1 MPALR
6 RRGVGRGEVAGA
18 SAEIP
23 GYRVLEE
30 VGRGGFSVVY
40 KAYQVALERVVALK
54 VLTVGQAGD
63 QAQQR
68 FLREVRLTTRLS
80 GHPHVVT
87 VLDAGTTASGRSYL
101 AMDYFQLGSLHDRL
115 RDEGLLPA
123 PDVAAIG
130 VKIGGA
136 LSAAHE
142 LGILHRDI
150 KPRNILV
157 SRFGEPALA
166 DFGVALLASGP
177 ERTGQTDA
185 ITPYLTPY
193 HAAPEILDGAEPSVA
208 ADIYSLGSTLYEL
221 LAGQPAYYRDGAGVG
236 QMIARAMRAPP
247 PPLTRP
253 DVPEKVRQAV
263 LRAMSR
269 DPAGRFGTA
278 AEFAAA
284 LGPAPAAAAGTGP
297 QPSAATRLRAGE
309 TMLRPG
315 RDQPGQPPPERPP
328 RRYGWWQLALA
339 ACAAAVL
346 AVSGVYIGL
355 RQSAHVRPAPPAAA
369 RHHTSAKAPSGAAG
383 GQRPRHTPSARPVTA
398 APPAPQPPSAPR
410 SLAVT
415 ATASHSVTLGWSA
428 PGSGG
433 PVSYDVSWTGAVS
446 SSVTGLT
453 GTSFRITGL
462 VNSATYSFSVTAV
475 NPAGASQPA
484 TVSQALT
491 PPAHPFNTFRNTEF
505 VLRVRAQPNTGSQIV
520 AVIPVLTASL
530 GPQVIVYCQ
539 VTGEEVIN
547 PGGGTLAG
555 DIWDKV
561 TYQGTSGY
569 ISDLYVNTPQSVAGN
584 YNSFSDPPLWQCT

>member
-6 RRGVGRGEVAGA
+6 RRGAGRGEVAGA

-23 GYRVLEE
+23 GYQVTEE
-30 VGRGGFSVVY
+30 IGRGGFSVVY

-63 QAQQR
+63 RAQQR

-87 VLDAGTTASGRSYL
+87 VLDAGTSASGRPYL
-101 AMDYFQLGSLHDRL
+101 AMDYFELGSLHDRL
-115 RDEGLLPA
+115 RAQGPLPA
-123 PDVAAIG
+123 ADVAAIG
-130 VKIGGA
+130 VKVGGA

-166 DFGVALLASGP
+166 DFGVALLVSGP

-193 HAAPEILDGAEPSVA
+193 HAAPETLDGAEPSVA

-221 LAGQPAYYRDGAGVG
+221 LAGRPAYYRDGAGVG
-236 QMIARAMRAPP
+236 QLITRIMREPP

-253 DVPEKVRQAV
+253 DIPEPVREAV

-269 DPAGRFGTA
+269 EPAGRFGTA

-284 LGPAPAAAAGTGP
+284 LGPASAPAAGGGPGQSRAA
-297 QPSAATRLRAGE
+297 QLSAGE

-315 RDQPGQPPPERPP
+315 REEPAEASRPHP
-328 RRYGWWQLALA
+328 QRRYGWWQLTLA
-339 ACAAAVL
+339 ACAVAVL
-346 AVSGVYIGL
+346 AVGGVYLGL
-355 RQSAHVRPAPPAAA
+355 RQSAHVRQGRPVDAGHHHAIPRASRQAATA
-369 RHHTSAKAPSGAAG
+369 H
-383 GQRPRHTPSARPVTA
+383 RPRHSPAPVST
-398 APPAPQPPSAPR
+398 APPAPQAPSAPR
-410 SLAVT
+410 SLTVT
-415 ATASHSVTLGWSA
+415 GTANHSVTLGWSA

-433 PVSYDVSWTGAVS
+433 PVSYKVAWTGAVS
-446 SSVTGLT
+446 GNAAGLT
-453 GTSFRITGL
+453 GTSLRITGL
-462 VNSATYSFSVTAV
+462 VNSATYWFSVTAV
-475 NPAGASQPA
+475 NSAGVSQPA

-491 PPAHPFNTFRNTEF
+491 PPAHTFNTFRNSQLQLL
-505 VLRVRAQPNTGSQIV
+505 VQAQPNTGSQTV
-520 AVIPVLTASL
+520 AVIPVLTGSL
-530 GPQVIVYCQ
+530 GPQVLVACQ
-539 VTGEEVIN
+539 VAGQAVTDPVD
-547 PGGGTLAG
+547 GTLAG
-555 DIWDKV
+555 HLWDKV
-561 TYQGTSGY
+561 SYQGINGY
-569 ISDLYVNTPQSVAGN
+569 ISDLYVDTPQSAAGN
-584 YNSFSDPPLWQCT
+584 FGSFSDPPLWQCT